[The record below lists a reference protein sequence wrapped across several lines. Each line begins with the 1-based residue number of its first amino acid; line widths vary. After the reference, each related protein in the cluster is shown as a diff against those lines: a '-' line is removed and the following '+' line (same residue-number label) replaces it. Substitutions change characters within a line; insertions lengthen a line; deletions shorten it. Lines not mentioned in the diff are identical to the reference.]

1 MKKSWLSAG
10 KMKKFPENDG
20 IKMAR
25 NGKNQNGSAG
35 PPARIRVGFARVEVV
50 LARVGV
56 GTGQEIWP
64 FFSTKRLDWGKFRAM
79 EGRLA
84 GVSTALGLVL
94 RGFVENAF
102 HNTLF

>member
-1 MKKSWLSAG
+1 MEKKLAIRR

-25 NGKNQNGSAG
+25 NGKNQNGPVG

-50 LARVGV
+50 LARGGV

-64 FFSTKRLDWGKFRAM
+64 FFSTTRLDWGKVRAM

-94 RGFVENAF
+94 RLFVENAF

>member
-1 MKKSWLSAG
+1 
-10 KMKKFPENDG
+10 
-20 IKMAR
+20 MAR
-25 NGKNQNGSAG
+25 NGKNQDGPVG
-35 PPARIRVGFARVEVV
+35 PPARVQVGFARVEVV
-50 LARVGV
+50 LARVRV
-56 GTGQEIWP
+56 GTGQEKWP